1 MVHSPG
7 SLPQGGKMV
16 LFSPTFTVVN
26 VGSTAVRAIVSG
38 ADKIAVRKRVHT
50 LAKMLSTYGVP
61 GLEPLIPTNDSL
73 LVEFD
78 PSVMEAPALK
88 RLIRLIDASASG
100 TEDDYGSTSGPGFP
114 TRHRPAGIR

>member
-7 SLPQGGKMV
+7 SLPQDGKMV

-26 VGSTAVRAIVSG
+26 VGSSAIRAIVSG
-38 ADKIAVRKRVHT
+38 ADKIAVRKRVYI
-50 LAKMLSTYGVP
+50 LAKMLSTYDVP
-61 GLEPLIPTNDSL
+61 GLGQLIPTNDSL

-88 RLIRLIDASASG
+88 RLVRLIDASASG
-100 TEDDYGSTSGPGFP
+100 TVDDYGSAGGPGF
-114 TRHRPAGIR
+114 TARLRPASNL

>member
-1 MVHSPG
+1 MVHSPS
-7 SLPQGGKMV
+7 SLPLDGNMV

-26 VGSTAVRAIVSG
+26 VGSSAVRAIVSG

-61 GLEPLIPTNDSL
+61 GLGQLIPTNDSL

-78 PSVMEAPALK
+78 PSVMEGPALK
-88 RLIRLIDASASG
+88 RLVRLIDASASG
-100 TEDDYGSTSGPGFP
+100 TEHDYGSPGEPGFT
-114 TRHRPAGIR
+114 TRHRRAGTL